1 MESKFYQQIT
11 PVKEDY
17 IDSDGSPASMD
28 LPLVTL
34 PAGTILFRG
43 LKISKGDDVR
53 SFYRD
58 FLGNPEGRDSICLS
72 PSHNVFFYPFPYV
85 AFGANEVGK
94 TFDMMQMFVLV
105 HPVTIV
111 CAISPSTWVRGM
123 GQRFSG
129 SAPFQRCSTMVLNC
143 HPPSPQELIQMSYDN
158 CLLPEYQIRSGTR
171 GWMSLADLDSFY
183 PKGFTKQK
191 KTSKNSSMGSF
202 IRSLETRQPGKGIE
216 LLAFSYTDDAKHAGF
231 PEIVLYPYK
240 KHQGTRLLTRSCPNE
255 TIALKLMERE
265 AKADNFNFL
274 PIAAFTKDGAVDM
287 INGFFSYESLGLS
300 ENSFAAPP
308 ANSQAGIET
317 HIRGFMDKAQS
328 EGIELPFYGNGK
340 LSFDT
345 RTGFYVLPQVLSKI
359 QVTSKGVEP
368 ESVGGGG
375 SSAQQ
380 SISYRNLIIP
390 LDTEE
395 ARKNAI
401 VYMLKFRTVLPEKYM
416 EKYGIAKGF
425 GLRRAMVF
433 NRPPVL
439 ASVFKGLELELPR
452 EYRGA
457 LAQAAALYQ
466 KESGVL
472 PKAALAAA
480 AAGVGGAAPGTPPYY
495 PQSTTPQFGAQGSR
509 TPQFGAQG
517 PGTPKFGPGTPQF
530 GPGTPQFGP
539 GTPQFGA
546 EGSRTPQFGAEGG
559 AAPSSPPYV
568 PEPYEEGSGTP
579 AYAPETPEEGPRSPA
594 YAPGSPVYAPGSG
607 EQGNQSP
614 AYKNTTPEPPQGG
627 AGPPQGGAAAKTVG
641 TNPPKLQIG
650 GKRNTRKRRENSMLD
665 YAMNFKGIWHAH
677 ARSK

>member
-58 FLGNPEGRDSICLS
+58 FLGNPEGRDSVCLS

-143 HPPSPQELIQMSYDN
+143 HPPSPQELVQMSYDN

-359 QVTSKGVEP
+359 QVTSKGVEAA
-368 ESVGGGG
+368 SVGGGG
-375 SSAQQ
+375 GAAAAQQ

-452 EYRGA
+452 EYRAA

-480 AAGVGGAAPGTPPYY
+480 AGVGGASSAAPGTPPYY
-495 PQSTTPQFGAQGSR
+495 PQSTTPQFGAQ
-509 TPQFGAQG
+509 
-517 PGTPKFGPGTPQF
+517 GPGTPQF

-546 EGSRTPQFGAEGG
+546 EGAA
-559 AAPSSPPYV
+559 AAPSSPPYIPEAYEEESHTPLFSPNSPPYV
-568 PEPYEEGSGTP
+568 PEEEGSHT
-579 AYAPETPEEGPRSPA
+579 PA
-594 YAPGSPVYAPGSG
+594 YAPGSPAYVPGSPAYVPEPY

-614 AYKNTTPEPPQGG
+614 AYKNTTPELAPQGGAGPPQGG
-627 AGPPQGGAAAKTVG
+627 AGPPQGGAGAKTAG

-650 GKRNTRKRRENSMLD
+650 GKRSTRKRRETSMLD
-665 YAMNFKGIWHAH
+665 YAMNFKGIWDAH

>member
-1 MESKFYQQIT
+1 MESRFYQKVT

-17 IDSDGSPASMD
+17 IDENGAPASMD

-53 SFYRD
+53 AFYRD
-58 FLGNPEGRDSICLS
+58 FLGNPEGRDSVCLS

-111 CAISPSTWVRGM
+111 CAISPSTWVRGI

-143 HPPSPQELIQMSYDN
+143 HPPSPQELVQMSYDN

-202 IRSLETRQPGKGIE
+202 IKSLETRQPGKGME

-240 KHQGTRLLTRSCPNE
+240 NHQGTRLLTRSCPNE
-255 TIALKLMERE
+255 AIALKLMERE

-300 ENSFAAPP
+300 ENSFAAPA
-308 ANSQAGIET
+308 ANSQKGIET

-345 RTGFYVLPQVLSKI
+345 RTGFYVLPQVVQRI
-359 QVTSKGVEP
+359 QVNIPSP
-368 ESVGGGG
+368 PSAGGGA
-375 SSAQQ
+375 SAGEQG
-380 SISYRNLIIP
+380 IAYKNLIIP
-390 LDTEE
+390 LDTQE
-395 ARKNAI
+395 ARKNAMT
-401 VYMLKFRTVLPEKYM
+401 YMLKFRTVLPEKYM

-439 ASVFKGLELELPR
+439 ASLFKGLELELPG

-480 AAGVGGAAPGTPPYY
+480 AAAAGVGGGGAAAAPDTPPYY
-495 PQSTTPQFGAQGSR
+495 PQSTTPQFGPT
-509 TPQFGAQG
+509 TPQFGS
-517 PGTPKFGPGTPQF
+517 TTPQF
-530 GPGTPQFGP
+530 GPTTPKFAPEG
-539 GTPQFGA
+539 GA
-546 EGSRTPQFGAEGG
+546 EGAGGAE

-568 PEPYEEGSGTP
+568 PEPYEEGSHT
-579 AYAPETPEEGPRSPA
+579 PA
-594 YAPGSPVYAPGSG
+594 YAPGSPAYVPGSPAYVPG
-607 EQGNQSP
+607 SP
-614 AYKNTTPEPPQGG
+614 AYVPGEESNSSPKYKNTTPELAPQAQGG
-627 AGPPQGGAAAKTVG
+627 AGPPGPPTAG
-641 TNPPKLQIG
+641 TKPPDLQIG
-650 GKRNTRKRRENSMLD
+650 GKRSTRKRRETSMLD
-665 YAMNFKGIWHAH
+665 FAMNFKGIWDAH

>member
-1 MESKFYQQIT
+1 
-11 PVKEDY
+11 
-17 IDSDGSPASMD
+17 
-28 LPLVTL
+28 
-34 PAGTILFRG
+34 
-43 LKISKGDDVR
+43 
-53 SFYRD
+53 
-58 FLGNPEGRDSICLS
+58 
-72 PSHNVFFYPFPYV
+72 
-85 AFGANEVGK
+85 
-94 TFDMMQMFVLV
+94 
-105 HPVTIV
+105 
-111 CAISPSTWVRGM
+111 
-123 GQRFSG
+123 
-129 SAPFQRCSTMVLNC
+129 MVLNC
-143 HPPSPQELIQMSYDN
+143 HPPSPQELVQMSYDN
-158 CLLPEYQIRSGTR
+158 CLLPEYQMRSGTR

-183 PKGFTKQK
+183 PKAFTKQK

-202 IRSLETRQPGKGIE
+202 IRSLEARQPGKGME

-368 ESVGGGG
+368 ASVGGGG

-401 VYMLKFRTVLPEKYM
+401 VYMLKFRTVLPDKYM

-480 AAGVGGAAPGTPPYY
+480 AGVGGASTAAPGTPPYY
-495 PQSTTPQFGAQGSR
+495 PQSTTPQFGPR
-509 TPQFGAQG
+509 TPQFG
-517 PGTPKFGPGTPQF
+517 PT
-530 GPGTPQFGP
+530 
-539 GTPQFGA
+539 
-546 EGSRTPQFGAEGG
+546 TPQFGAEGG
-559 AAPSSPPYV
+559 AAPSSPPYI
-568 PEPYEEGSGTP
+568 PEAYEEGSGTP
-579 AYAPETPEEGPRSPA
+579 AYAPATPEGGSSSPPYIPEEEGPRSPA

-614 AYKNTTPEPPQGG
+614 AYKNTTPELPQGG
-627 AGPPQGGAAAKTVG
+627 AGPAAAKTAG

-650 GKRNTRKRRENSMLD
+650 GKRSTRKRRETSMLD
-665 YAMNFKGIWHAH
+665 YAMNFKGIWDAH